1 MSSPAVKSLHAG
13 HRLPAEAI
21 SNVIRLYVPFPL
33 SLRMVEEMPA
43 AWGMSS
49 ATVGG
54 TVKLLALGRAS
65 WQAEGDAGT
74 EFKLRQ
80 QPR

>member
-1 MSSPAVKSLHAG
+1 MALGRQRDQQSEMLVTWA
-13 HRLPAEAI
+13 
-21 SNVIRLYVPFPL
+21 
-33 SLRMVEEMPA
+33 EMPR
-43 AWGMSS
+43 SP
-49 ATVGG
+49 GG

-74 EFKLRQ
+74 EFKPRQ